1 MSATIIT
8 GDDNSNNVLIPT
20 LIEQEEGIATNDH
33 KECCCFSGIQ
43 NQRVAKGIFFL
54 AAGRGAFLTAFIFL
68 SPAYLFLASEQAG
81 CVDEETRE
89 IIEDCS
95 TRVYGFLPS
104 SILTNIVM
112 IGGIVSAILMPL
124 VGAMIDYTAYRRRI
138 GITACVFIVA
148 IQIIQIGTVSST
160 WFPMAIIASFQ
171 EFFNEVLF
179 CSYMAYMPEMARSV
193 GENTM
198 AKYAS
203 KFLTSLYFS
212 MIMFIVL
219 INIIG
224 QSTKSNEVE
233 LAHIS
238 QGLNA
243 IYIGTTFLIGWKYMP
258 TVPAKRVL
266 PKDRS
271 LLKLGFVQIW
281 KTGKKIDKNYKGL
294 RWFLV
299 ANMFG
304 DSGITAT
311 PVIAVAYMLDKM
323 KMSAMEIGFM
333 FLVCLLATI
342 PGAHFGSYFSVK
354 TDPSTS
360 LKAASVVFIIV
371 TVIGTAMLTPG
382 QSFISYILGF
392 MWGSVIGWYFSTQH
406 LFFSMCMPKG
416 QETEIAG
423 FFIYS
428 SRIISWLPPLIY
440 TLINESGLDQKWGLM
455 AINIFVFISIVF
467 LMFLSPWD
475 AVLAE
480 VQKDT
485 TTIDDENEKGT
496 KDQNDESL
504 TRSGNNA

>member
-1 MSATIIT
+1 M
-8 GDDNSNNVLIPT
+8 
-20 LIEQEEGIATNDH
+20 
-33 KECCCFSGIQ
+33 
-43 NQRVAKGIFFL
+43 
-54 AAGRGAFLTAFIFL
+54 
-68 SPAYLFLASEQAG
+68 
-81 CVDEETRE
+81 
-89 IIEDCS
+89 
-95 TRVYGFLPS
+95 
-104 SILTNIVM
+104 
-112 IGGIVSAILMPL
+112 
-124 VGAMIDYTAYRRRI
+124 
-138 GITACVFIVA
+138 
-148 IQIIQIGTVSST
+148 
-160 WFPMAIIASFQ
+160 
-171 EFFNEVLF
+171 
-179 CSYMAYMPEMARSV
+179 
-193 GENTM
+193 
-198 AKYAS
+198 
-203 KFLTSLYFS
+203 
-212 MIMFIVL
+212 
-219 INIIG
+219 
-224 QSTKSNEVE
+224 
-233 LAHIS
+233 
-238 QGLNA
+238 
-243 IYIGTTFLIGWKYMP
+243 
-258 TVPAKRVL
+258 
-266 PKDRS
+266 
-271 LLKLGFVQIW
+271 
-281 KTGKKIDKNYKGL
+281 
-294 RWFLV
+294 
-299 ANMFG
+299 
-304 DSGITAT
+304 
-311 PVIAVAYMLDKM
+311 IAVAYMLDKM